1 MRAVVVGGG
10 LAGITAAI
18 ALAQAGAEVTLL
30 EAKPRLGGA
39 TMSFTRDGLA
49 IDTGQHVFLRCCTAY
64 RGLLDR
70 LGMSAHAPLQP
81 RFDITVVSPEKR
93 ARMRRRRA
101 PAPFHMLPALLGYPF
116 LNLSE
121 RTRISRAALAFKRL
135 KEADPKTDEIRL
147 GDWLAAHG
155 QDDRTRRVLW
165 DLFSISSLNVPGD
178 DASLALAAVV
188 VKTGLLGDAG
198 AADIGVPALSL
209 GELHGAA
216 AARLLAKLGASVRL
230 STKVAAIGPNG
241 AGGFLVRLSRSA
253 QPGGGAP
260 DRPDSGAA
268 DGDRADSLDGAD
280 ADVDVDGGADIG
292 SAVGDAENGEVLAA
306 DVVVLA
312 VPHEQ
317 AARLIPAGALPAE
330 TVDGWAGLGAA
341 PIVNLHVR
349 YDRKVMDVPF
359 AAAVDSPV
367 QWVFDRTRISGMHA
381 RGDDGQY
388 LAVSLSAADPYVN
401 MSVAELRE
409 MFVPALAALFPEA
422 RAATV
427 TEFFVT
433 RERRATFRQVPGT
446 AKLRPKSATALPG
459 LALAGS
465 WTDTGWP
472 DTMEGAVRSG
482 LNAVIALHDQLEAA
496 TNEPAAAA
504 PHASDVAA
512 PNGPRGPQ
520 GPIER
525 ARGPQGH
532 NVSSSA
538 SGTKAENSGF
548 VPVRGAGSGASAVLE
563 ADPVFEV
570 NAVVEEEAVSE
581 VNVTD
586 EDEREVRS

>member
-1 MRAVVVGGG
+1 MRTVVVGGG

-70 LGMSAHAPLQP
+70 LGMAAHAPLQP

-101 PAPFHMLPALLGYPF
+101 PAPFHLLPALLGYPF
-116 LNLSE
+116 LSFSE
-121 RTRISRAALAFKRL
+121 RSRISRAALAFKRL

-216 AARLLAKLGASVRL
+216 AARLLGKLGASVRL
-230 STKVAAIGPNG
+230 STKVAAIERQGDSE
-241 AGGFLVRLSRSA
+241 FLVRLGRSP
-253 QPGGGAP
+253 QPNQDG
-260 DRPDSGAA
+260 GAA
-268 DGDRADSLDGAD
+268 DGDQPEDDANGEMSGAET
-280 ADVDVDGGADIG
+280 GA
-292 SAVGDAENGEVLAA
+292 GEVLAA
-306 DVVVLA
+306 DAVVLA

-409 MFVPALAALFPEA
+409 MFVPALADLFPEA

-482 LNAVIALHDQLEAA
+482 LNAVIALHDQLDPPTHPAAPAQPASAA
-496 TNEPAAAA
+496 TPNGPATASPA
-504 PHASDVAA
+504 PGVAT

-532 NVSSSA
+532 NAPSSA

>member
-18 ALAQAGAEVTLL
+18 ALGQAGAEVTLL

-70 LGMSAHAPLQP
+70 LGMTAHAPLQP

-116 LNLSE
+116 LTFPE
-121 RTRISRAALAFKRL
+121 RSRISRAALAFKRL
-135 KEADPKTDEIRL
+135 NEADPKTDEIRL

-216 AARLLAKLGASVRL
+216 AARLLDKLGASVRL
-230 STKVAAIGPNG
+230 ATKVAAIGPNG
-241 AGGFLVRLSRSA
+241 AGGFLVRLA
-253 QPGGGAP
+253 
-260 DRPDSGAA
+260 
-268 DGDRADSLDGAD
+268 
-280 ADVDVDGGADIG
+280 
-292 SAVGDAENGEVLAA
+292 GDAKDGEDGEVLAA

-317 AARLIPAGALPAE
+317 AARLIPAGALPPE

-367 QWVFDRTRISGMHA
+367 QWVFDRTRISGLHA

-388 LAVSLSAADPYVN
+388 LAVSLSAADPYLD

-446 AKLRPKSATALPG
+446 ARLRPKSATALPG
-459 LALAGS
+459 LVLAGS

-482 LNAVIALHDQLEAA
+482 LNAVIALHDQLEPAPQ
-496 TNEPAAAA
+496 PAAPQPA
-504 PHASDVAA
+504 
-512 PNGPRGPQ
+512 NGPRGPQ

-532 NVSSSA
+532 NDSGTA
-538 SGTKAENSGF
+538 SGPAGTNHEISGF
-548 VPVRGAGSGASAVLE
+548 VPVRGAASGVSTVLE
-563 ADPVFEV
+563 ADPVFDAS
-570 NAVVEEEAVSE
+570 AVVEMETVSE
-581 VNVTD
+581 VNVAD

>member
-1 MRAVVVGGG
+1 VRAVVVGGG

-70 LGMSAHAPLQP
+70 LGMTAHAPLQP

-116 LNLSE
+116 LSFSE
-121 RTRISRAALAFKRL
+121 RSRISRAALAFKRL

-216 AARLLAKLGASVRL
+216 AARTLDKLGASVRL

-241 AGGFLVRLSRSA
+241 AGGFLIRLSRSA
-253 QPGGGAP
+253 QPTG
-260 DRPDSGAA
+260 DESAA
-268 DGDRADSLDGAD
+268 DGDRPEGRDSAE
-280 ADVDVDGGADIG
+280 ADVDGGADAGIG
-292 SAVGDAENGEVLAA
+292 SAAGDAENGEVLAA

-330 TVDGWAGLGAA
+330 SVDGWAGLGAA

-409 MFVPALAALFPEA
+409 MFVPALADLFPEA

-446 AKLRPKSATALPG
+446 AKLRPKSATALSG

-482 LNAVIALHDQLEAA
+482 LNAVIALHDQLEGA
-496 TNEPAAAA
+496 TQPAAPDAA
-504 PHASDVAA
+504 G
-512 PNGPRGPQ
+512 PNEPRGPQ

-525 ARGPQGH
+525 ARGPQGR
-532 NVSSSA
+532 NGAASLSVP
-538 SGTKAENSGF
+538 SGTNPEISGF
-548 VPVRGAGSGASAVLE
+548 VNVRGAASGASAVLE
-563 ADPVFEV
+563 ADPVFEA
-570 NAVVEEEAVSE
+570 NAVVEMETVSE